1 MSRMKIALA
10 GIGKIARDAHIPA
23 LKASDA
29 FELAAAVTS
38 REPPEGVRG
47 FRSVAE
53 MKAALPDVEA
63 VSICTPPRGR
73 LHMIAEAFDA
83 GLDVMIEKPPAATLS
98 EARLFAEMAARAGRV
113 LFATWHSRA
122 AGAVE
127 PAKEW
132 LKGKE
137 IKRVAVDWKE
147 DVRVWHPGQS
157 WIWEPGLGAFD
168 AGINAFSVLTHIL
181 PGALTV
187 EDAELRFP
195 ANKDAPIAADIRLA
209 HAQAAPVLVALDFD
223 QRGPQTWTIDIET
236 GAGRLAL
243 TEGASKMAVDGEPVT
258 LDGEPEYRRLYRQF
272 DALVKSRRSDA
283 DLRPFE
289 LVADC
294 FLLGR
299 RRLVAPFED
308 F

>member
-10 GIGKIARDAHIPA
+10 GIGKIARDAHVPA
-23 LKASDA
+23 LMASDA
-29 FELAAAVTS
+29 FELVAAVT
-38 REPPEGVRG
+38 RHEPPEGARG
-47 FRSVAE
+47 FRSISE
-53 MKAALPDVEA
+53 MKAALPDVAA

-73 LHMIAEAFDA
+73 LQLIAEAFDA

-98 EARLFAEMAARAGRV
+98 EARQFADMAARAGCV
-113 LFATWHSRA
+113 LFVTWHSRA
-122 AGAVE
+122 AAAVE

-132 LKGKE
+132 LRGKE
-137 IKRVAVDWKE
+137 IKRVEVSWKE
-147 DVRVWHPGQS
+147 DIRIWHPGQS

-209 HAQAAPVLVALDFD
+209 HAHAAPVLAAFDFD

-236 GAGRLAL
+236 DGGRLAL
-243 TEGASKMAVDGEPVT
+243 SDGASAMSVDGEPVR
-258 LDGEPEYRRLYRQF
+258 LDGGPEYHLLYRQF
-272 DALVKSRRSDA
+272 QALLEDRRSDA

-299 RRLVAPFED
+299 RKLVAPFED